1 MDIGGLTT
9 VVANSA
15 YINARGSI
23 DGSNPA
29 AARDKKYHSRLKL
42 PHITVCEGLKDTL
55 DLGFDGVCVE
65 QPIGKRL
72 FREFLETN
80 PEYHGACR
88 LWRDI
93 EDYDLAED
101 SDRAKKASKIVQRY
115 MDASAKHFCPFL
127 SENTIAKVKEGQE
140 AVGDDLFAAALAT
153 TLDYLREAPYVFFLE
168 SMYLKRFLQWKWL
181 EMQPMDSDWFLDFR
195 VLGKGGFGEVSAC
208 QMKATGK
215 LYACKKLNKKRL
227 KKRKGY
233 EGAMVEKRIL
243 EKVHS
248 RFIVSLAYAF
258 QTKEELCLVM
268 TIMNGGDLKYHI
280 YLVDENNPGFD
291 EPRACFYI
299 AQIIQGMEHLHQKRI
314 IYRDLKPEN
323 VLLDNDGN
331 VRISDLGLAVE
342 LKEGKTMTKGYAGTP
357 GYMAPEMLKG
367 EKYDTSVDYFTLGV
381 TLFEFLAAKNPF
393 RNRGEKVARPCFD
406 IKAHDPRVDVSA
418 LTFVQLEREEM
429 KERMLTREVIYTD
442 KFSENAKSLCN
453 GLLAREVDKRM
464 GLKNGCCDEIRAHPF
479 FRDINWR
486 KLNAGIVPPPFIPDP
501 RVVYAKSLDDVG
513 AFSSVKGITLE
524 DPDRS
529 FFDEFSS
536 GNIPIPWQ
544 EEMIEMGVYGELN
557 VWGPEGGVPNDLRR
571 ESILEQPKSST
582 CCVS

>member
-23 DGSNPA
+23 DGSNTA

-42 PHITVCEGLKDTL
+42 PHITVCEDLRDTL
-55 DLGFDGVCVE
+55 EAAFDTVCVE

-72 FREFLETN
+72 FKEFLDSN

-88 LWRDI
+88 LWRDV
-93 EDYDLAED
+93 EGYDLAED
-101 SDRAKKASKIVQRY
+101 SDRAKKASKIVDRY
-115 MDASAKHFCPFL
+115 MDPAAKHFCPFL
-127 SENTIAKVKEGQE
+127 PDDVVAKVKETKE
-140 AVGDDLFAAALAT
+140 AAGDDLFAAALAS
-153 TLDYLREAPYVFFLE
+153 TLDFLREAPYASFLE
-168 SMYLKRFLQWKWL
+168 SLYLKRYLQWKWL
-181 EMQPMDSDWFLDFR
+181 EMQPMDADWFLDFR

-258 QTKEELCLVM
+258 QTKDELCLVM
-268 TIMNGGDLKYHI
+268 TIMNGGDLKYHV

-299 AQIIQGMEHLHQKRI
+299 AQIIQGLEHLHQKRI

-342 LKEGKTMTKGYAGTP
+342 LKEGRTQTKGYAGTP
-357 GYMAPEMLKG
+357 GYMAPEMIKG
-367 EKYDTSVDYFTLGV
+367 EKYDTSVDYFTLG
-381 TLFEFLAAKNPF
+381 
-393 RNRGEKVARPCFD
+393 
-406 IKAHDPRVDVSA
+406 
-418 LTFVQLEREEM
+418 
-429 KERMLTREVIYTD
+429 
-442 KFSENAKSLCN
+442 
-453 GLLAREVDKRM
+453 EVDQRL
-464 GLKNGCCDEIRAHPF
+464 GFRNGCCDELRAHAF
-479 FRDINWR
+479 FSDINWR
-486 KLNAGIVPPPFIPDP
+486 KLNAGILPPPFVPDP
-501 RVVYAKSLDDVG
+501 KVVYAKSLDDVG
-513 AFSSVKGITLE
+513 AFSSVKGVGLE
-524 DPDRS
+524 ESDKTIC
-529 FFDEFSS
+529 DEFSS

-544 EEMIEMGVYGELN
+544 EEMIETGIYGELN
-557 VWGPEGGVPNDLRR
+557 IWGPRGSVPNDLRR

-582 CCVS
+582 CCAS

>member
-42 PHITVCEGLKDTL
+42 PHITVCEGLRDTL
-55 DLGFDGVCVE
+55 DLDFESVCVK

-72 FREFLETN
+72 FREFLNEN
-80 PEYHGACR
+80 KEYHGACQ
-88 LWRDI
+88 LWKDI
-93 EDYDLAED
+93 EGYDLAED
-101 SDRAKKASKIVQRY
+101 SERAKKASKIVQRY
-115 MDASAKHFCPFL
+115 MDPSAKNYCPFL
-127 SENTIAKVKEGQE
+127 SEDIMAKVKENQQ
-140 AVGDDLFAAALAT
+140 AAGDDLFAAALTAT
-153 TLDYLREAPYVFFLE
+153 LGYLKEAPYTFFLE

-181 EMQPMDSDWFLDFR
+181 EMQPMDADWFLDFR

-233 EGAMVEKRIL
+233 EGAMVEKKIL

-258 QTKEELCLVM
+258 QTKDELCLVM

-291 EPRACFYI
+291 EPRACYYI
-299 AQIIQGMEHLHQKRI
+299 AQIIQGLEHLHQRRI

-323 VLLDNDGN
+323 VLLDNDAGN

-357 GYMAPEMLKG
+357 GYMSPEMLKG
-367 EKYDTSVDYFTLGV
+367 EKYDMSVDYYTLGV
-381 TLFEFLAAKNPF
+381 TLFEFMAAKNPF
-393 RNRGEKVARPCFD
+393 RNRGEKV
-406 IKAHDPRVDVSA
+406 
-418 LTFVQLEREEM
+418 EREEM
-429 KERMLTREVIYTD
+429 KERVLTWEVVYPD
-442 KFSENAKSLCN
+442 GFSEHTKSLCE
-453 GLLAREVDKRM
+453 GLLAKQVDQRM
-464 GLKNGCCDEIRAHPF
+464 GFKDGCCDEIRAHPF
-479 FRDINWR
+479 FSDVNWR
-486 KLNAGIVPPPFIPDP
+486 KLNAGILPPPFVPDP
-501 RVVYAKSLDDVG
+501 KVVYAKNLDDVG
-513 AFSSVKGITLE
+513 AFSSVKGVALE
-524 DPDRS
+524 DPDKT
-529 FFDEFSS
+529 FFDEFAS

-544 EEMIEMGVYGELN
+544 EEMIEMGIYGELN
-557 VWGPEGGVPNDLRR
+557 VWGPEGTIPNDLRR
-571 ESILEQPKSST
+571 DGLVYPHLLLWELSEQRGVETALKAL
-582 CCVS
+582 CELQV

>member
-15 YINARGSI
+15 YINARGSF
-23 DGSNPA
+23 DGTNTA
-29 AARDKKYHSRLKL
+29 ASRDKKYHSRLRL
-42 PHITVCEGLKDTL
+42 PNLTVCEGLRDTL
-55 DLGFDGVCVE
+55 DVNFDSVCVE

-72 FREFLETN
+72 FREFLDAN
-80 PEYHGACR
+80 AEYHGACR
-88 LWRDI
+88 LWKDL
-93 EDYDLAED
+93 EAYDNAED
-101 SDRAKKASKIVQRY
+101 SGRAKKASKIVQNY
-115 MDASAKHFCPFL
+115 MDPSAKNFCSFL
-127 SENTIAKVKEGQE
+127 SEDLVAKVKESQE
-140 AVGDDLFAAALAT
+140 AAGDDLFVAAWAKL
-153 TLDYLREAPYVFFLE
+153 LDFLRDAPYTSFLE
-168 SMYLKRFLQWKWL
+168 SLFLKRFLQWKWL
-181 EMQPMDSDWFLDFR
+181 EMQPMDADWFLDFR

-243 EKVHS
+243 EKVYS

-258 QTKEELCLVM
+258 QTKEEICLVM

-299 AQIIQGMEHLHQKRI
+299 AQIIQGLEHLHQKRI

-342 LKEGKTMTKGYAGTP
+342 LKEGKTQTKGYAGTP

-381 TLFEFLAAKNPF
+381 TLFEFIAAKNPF
-393 RNRGEKVARPCFD
+393 RNRGEKV
-406 IKAHDPRVDVSA
+406 
-418 LTFVQLEREEM
+418 EREEM
-429 KERMLTREVIYTD
+429 KERMLTREVTYED
-442 KFSENAKSLCN
+442 NFSEHARSLCDA
-453 GLLAREVDKRM
+453 LLAKDVEKRM
-464 GLKNGCCDEIRAHPF
+464 GFKNECCDDIRAHPF
-479 FRDINWR
+479 FSGINWR
-486 KLNAGIVPPPFIPDP
+486 KLNAGILHPPFVPDP
-501 RVVYAKSLDDVG
+501 KVVYAKSLDDVG
-513 AFSSVKGITLE
+513 AFSSVKGVTLD
-524 DPDRS
+524 DPDKT

-544 EEMIEMGVYGELN
+544 DEMIDTGIYGELN
-557 VWGPEGGVPNDLRR
+557 VWGPNGSIPKERR
-571 ESILEQPKSST
+571 ESIMEQTKSST

>member
-23 DGSNPA
+23 DGSNAA

-42 PHITVCEGLKDTL
+42 PHITVCEGLRDTL
-55 DLGFDGVCVE
+55 DLSFDTVCVE

-72 FREFLETN
+72 FREFLDAN
-80 PEYHGACR
+80 QEYHGPCR
-88 LWRDI
+88 LWKDI
-93 EDYDLAED
+93 EGYDL
-101 SDRAKKASKIVQRY
+101 
-115 MDASAKHFCPFL
+115 
-127 SENTIAKVKEGQE
+127 VKEGLE
-140 AVGDDLFAAALAT
+140 AAEDDLFAAALAT
-153 TLDYLREAPYVFFLE
+153 TLDYLREAPYTFFME

-181 EMQPMDSDWFLDFR
+181 EMQPMDADWFLDFR

-280 YLVDENNPGFD
+280 YLVDENNPGFS
-291 EPRACFYI
+291 ESRACFYT
-299 AQIIQGMEHLHQKRI
+299 AQIIQGLEHLHQKRI

-342 LKEGKTMTKGYAGTP
+342 LKEGKTQTKGYAGTP
-357 GYMAPEMLKG
+357 GYMPPEMLKG
-367 EKYDTSVDYFTLGV
+367 EKYDFCVDYFTLGV
-381 TLFEFLAAKNPF
+381 TLYEFMAAKNPF
-393 RNRGEKVARPCFD
+393 RNRGEKVD
-406 IKAHDPRVDVSA
+406 
-418 LTFVQLEREEM
+418 REEM
-429 KERMLTREVIYTD
+429 KERMLTRVVEYPDI
-442 KFSENAKSLCN
+442 FSEHAKSLCE

-464 GLKNGCCDEIRAHPF
+464 GFKDNSCDEIRAHPF
-479 FRDINWR
+479 FHDINWR
-486 KLNAGIVPPPFIPDP
+486 KLNAGILPPPFVPDP
-501 RVVYAKSLDDVG
+501 KRVYAKSLDDVG
-513 AFSSVKGITLE
+513 AFSSVKGVTLE
-524 DPDRS
+524 EPDKT

-544 EEMIEMGVYGELN
+544 EEMIDMGIYGELN
-557 VWGPEGGVPNDLRR
+557 VWGPDGTIPNDLLK
-571 ESILEQPKSST
+571 ILDIISPLVPTVPSSHSLLT
-582 CCVS
+582 FSLCVHVLHYYTAFRSKMHF

>member
-23 DGSNPA
+23 DGSNAA

-42 PHITVCEGLKDTL
+42 PHITVCEGLRDTL
-55 DLGFDGVCVE
+55 DLSFDTVCVE

-72 FREFLETN
+72 FREFLDAN
-80 PEYHGACR
+80 QEYHG
-88 LWRDI
+88 
-93 EDYDLAED
+93 
-101 SDRAKKASKIVQRY
+101 AKKASKVVQRY
-115 MDASAKHFCPFL
+115 MDPSAKHYCPFL
-127 SENTIAKVKEGQE
+127 SEDLIAKVKEGLE
-140 AVGDDLFAAALAT
+140 AAEDDLFAAALAT
-153 TLDYLREAPYVFFLE
+153 TLDYLREAPYTFFME

-181 EMQPMDSDWFLDFR
+181 EMQPMDADWFLDFR

-280 YLVDENNPGFD
+280 YLVDENNPGFS
-291 EPRACFYI
+291 ESRACFYT
-299 AQIIQGMEHLHQKRI
+299 AQIIQGLEHLHQKRI

-342 LKEGKTMTKGYAGTP
+342 LKEGKTQTKGYAGTP
-357 GYMAPEMLKG
+357 GYMPPEMLKG
-367 EKYDTSVDYFTLGV
+367 EKYDFCVDYFTLGV
-381 TLFEFLAAKNPF
+381 TLYEFMAAKNPF
-393 RNRGEKVARPCFD
+393 RNRGEKVD
-406 IKAHDPRVDVSA
+406 
-418 LTFVQLEREEM
+418 REEM
-429 KERMLTREVIYTD
+429 KERMLTRVVEYPDI
-442 KFSENAKSLCN
+442 FSEHAKSLCE

-464 GLKNGCCDEIRAHPF
+464 GFKDNSCDEIRAHPF
-479 FRDINWR
+479 FHDINWR
-486 KLNAGIVPPPFIPDP
+486 KLNAGILPPPFVPDP
-501 RVVYAKSLDDVG
+501 KRVYAKSLDDVG
-513 AFSSVKGITLE
+513 AFSSVKGVTLE
-524 DPDRS
+524 EPDKT

-544 EEMIEMGVYGELN
+544 EEMIDMGIYGELN
-557 VWGPEGGVPNDLRR
+557 VWGPDGTIPNDLRR
-571 ESILEQPKSST
+571 ESILEQPSGTSFLL
-582 CCVS
+582 SA

>member
-23 DGSNPA
+23 DGSNA

-42 PHITVCEGLKDTL
+42 PHITVCEDLKDTL
-55 DLGFDGVCVE
+55 DLTFDTVCVD

-72 FREFLETN
+72 FREFLN
-80 PEYHGACR
+80 ANKDYVPACR
-88 LWRDI
+88 LWKDV
-93 EDYDLAED
+93 EAYDLAED
-101 SDRAKKASKIVQRY
+101 SERVNKASKIVQRY
-115 MDASAKHFCPFL
+115 MDSSAKHYCPFL
-127 SENTIAKVKEGQE
+127 SEDIIAKVKENQE
-140 AVGDDLFAAALAT
+140 AAGDDLFSAALAT
-153 TLDYLREAPYVFFLE
+153 TLDYLREAPYTFFLE

-181 EMQPMDSDWFLDFR
+181 EMQPMDDDWFLDFR

-258 QTKEELCLVM
+258 QTKDELCLVM
-268 TIMNGGDLKYHI
+268 TIMNGGDLKYHV
-280 YLVDENNPGFD
+280 YLVDENNPGFN

-299 AQIIQGMEHLHQKRI
+299 AQIIQGLEHLHQKRI

-357 GYMAPEMLKG
+357 GYMSPEMLKG

-381 TLFEFLAAKNPF
+381 TLFEFMAAKNPF
-393 RNRGEKVARPCFD
+393 RERGEKVD
-406 IKAHDPRVDVSA
+406 
-418 LTFVQLEREEM
+418 REEM
-429 KERMLTREVIYTD
+429 KERILNRVVTYSEN
-442 KFSENAKSLCN
+442 FSEHAKSLCD
-453 GLLAREVDKRM
+453 GLLAKEVDKRM
-464 GLKNGCCDEIRAHPF
+464 GFKNGSCDEIRAHPF
-479 FRDINWR
+479 FSDINWR
-486 KLNAGIVPPPFIPDP
+486 KLNAGILPPPFVPDP
-501 RVVYAKSLDDVG
+501 KVVYAKSLDDVG
-513 AFSSVKGITLE
+513 AFSSVKGVNLE
-524 DPDRS
+524 DPDKT

-544 EEMIEMGVYGELN
+544 EEMIDMGIYGELN
-557 VWGPEGGVPNDLRR
+557 IWGPEGSVPNDLRR
-571 ESILEQPKSST
+571 ESILEQPPNKSST
-582 CCVS
+582 CCTS